1 MNIIIDIGGTNIRI
15 RTSDNSYFFKNKHNA
30 NSYTDLINI
39 IEFHLKKIDNI
50 INKIVIALPCVIHN
64 YISYNTTNLKFLNN
78 IILQSTILKYN
89 TVYFNDGD
97 LSLLGEI
104 EYNKINKNNNILS
117 LIFGTGVGCGIW
129 INNNIIRNV
138 EANKIFEDYLGGAN
152 INKENMK
159 NKKITDN
166 LRKKFINDLSNII
179 ELLNIDILIINGFI
193 KFYDQFI
200 LHNNDL
206 LIDSYYKNKL
216 SIIYSNCN
224 EPVLLGG
231 KIIKI

>member
-1 MNIIIDIGGTNIRI
+1 
-15 RTSDNSYFFKNKHNA
+15 
-30 NSYTDLINI
+30 
-39 IEFHLKKIDNI
+39 
-50 INKIVIALPCVIHN
+50 
-64 YISYNTTNLKFLNN
+64 
-78 IILQSTILKYN
+78 
-89 TVYFNDGD
+89 
-97 LSLLGEI
+97 
-104 EYNKINKNNNILS
+104 
-117 LIFGTGVGCGIW
+117 
-129 INNNIIRNV
+129 
-138 EANKIFEDYLGGAN
+138 
-152 INKENMK
+152 MK